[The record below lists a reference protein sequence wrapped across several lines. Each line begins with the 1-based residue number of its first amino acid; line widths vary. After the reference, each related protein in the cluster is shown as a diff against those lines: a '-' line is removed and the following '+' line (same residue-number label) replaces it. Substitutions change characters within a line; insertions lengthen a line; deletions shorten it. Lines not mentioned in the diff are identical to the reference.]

1 MKKKIFMFTPLF
13 LLSVFLCCKQTEG
26 DYSKYL
32 DKAGTV
38 YPGKAVSVEI
48 LTGYNR
54 ANINS
59 LISPDPRVVKIRVY
73 WNSRRDSIDAAITPN
88 DLAKYKILN
97 ITSIPEGVYTF
108 EVVTFDA
115 AGHRSTVTEKT
126 GSVLGPN
133 YISTLVNRVIKS
145 KITSAGSPAVIWY
158 TESDT
163 TSVMAGVQVTYPL
176 NAGGSF
182 QRFTSRSKD
191 TTFLTGAKPGG
202 KLIMKTAYLPK
213 GAIDTFYSKPDTL
226 AY

>member
-1 MKKKIFMFTPLF
+1 MKKNILMFIPL
-13 LLSVFLCCKQTEG
+13 LLLFVFLACKRNEG

-54 ANINS
+54 GNISS
-59 LISPDPRVVKIRVY
+59 LISPDPRVVKIRIY
-73 WNSRRDSIDAAITPN
+73 WNSRRDSIDAVVTHD
-88 DLAKYKILN
+88 DLAKYKIVN

-108 EVVTFDA
+108 EAVTFDA
-115 AGHRSTVTEKT
+115 EGHRSTITEKT
-126 GSVLGPN
+126 GSILGAN
-133 YISTLVNRVIKS
+133 YVNTLVNRVIKS
-145 KITSAGSPAVIWY
+145 KITYVGSPAVVWY
-158 TESDT
+158 TETDT
-163 TSVMAGVQVTYPL
+163 TSSMVGVRVTYPL
-176 NAGGSF
+176 NAGGSS
-182 QRFTSRSKD
+182 QRFTSRLRD

-213 GAIDTFYSKPDTL
+213 GAIDTFYARPDTL